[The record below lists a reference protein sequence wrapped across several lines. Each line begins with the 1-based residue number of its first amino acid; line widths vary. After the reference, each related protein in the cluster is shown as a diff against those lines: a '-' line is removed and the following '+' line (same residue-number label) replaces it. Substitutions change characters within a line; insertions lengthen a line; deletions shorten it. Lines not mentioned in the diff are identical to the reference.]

1 MGHYHIYHKMSICS
15 LHTFPQQKQFSPVT
29 YYHFANENLS
39 SFQQTVLNC
48 SLLSTPPLDLFF
60 KMYYSTSTLVYMYSS
75 KELVSLLCKITEPKE
90 MELFLTDLL
99 TSSEQKELSQRL
111 QIVKLLH
118 KNVPQRTIA
127 EKLGIG
133 VATIT
138 RGSKEMQKKNSGFQ
152 KILDKYYDR

>member
-1 MGHYHIYHKMSICS
+1 
-15 LHTFPQQKQFSPVT
+15 
-29 YYHFANENLS
+29 
-39 SFQQTVLNC
+39 
-48 SLLSTPPLDLFF
+48 
-60 KMYYSTSTLVYMYSS
+60 MYSS